1 MMNGLVLGSRLLEII
16 QIGCL
21 AVELWAFLDCLIR
34 PTEAFRAAE
43 KLTKPGWL
51 VITGLAAL
59 VTFFAGT
66 IGFLGIAAIIAALVY
81 LVDVRPAVREITG
94 GRR

>member
-1 MMNGLVLGSRLLEII
+1 MSGLALGSGILEII

-21 AVELWAFLDCLIR
+21 AVELWAFIDCTTR
-34 PTEAFRAAE
+34 PADAFRAAE

-51 VITGLAAL
+51 VITGLAAV

-66 IGFLGIAAIIAALVY
+66 IGFFGIAAIIAALVY
-81 LVDVRPAVREITG
+81 LADVRPAVREISG
-94 GRR
+94 GSR